1 MHKGLVLLSTVAL
14 AAGLAACQKPDAE
27 PQAQAQET
35 AAATPASE
43 PVAPASTPAPAGPA
57 TAEADD
63 EARAKLDYATMEDGY
78 INDASAQWAV
88 AATASSAFG
97 RANDAPADSQDQNTA
112 WQATGAVNG
121 DSWTNNRQDIG
132 FDWLQLD
139 YERPVSATTV
149 RAVLN
154 EEAVESITRVELI
167 GTDGTART
175 VWSGV
180 SDTKEDERGPRT
192 WFVRT
197 FEATP
202 YPVKSVKLTF
212 ANNVSSGYKTVDA
225 VQLVGK

>member
-1 MHKGLVLLSTVAL
+1 MNKGTVLASALLLTAAIAGCKKHEDTAADVAPP
-14 AAGLAACQKPDAE
+14 ATP
-27 PQAQAQET
+27 T
-35 AAATPASE
+35 AAAQ
-43 PVAPASTPAPAGPA
+43 PAPATPA
-57 TAEADD
+57 AEANAPAD
-63 EARAKLDYATMEDGY
+63 EARAKLDFATMEDGY
-78 INDASAQWAV
+78 INDAAAQWAV
-88 AATASSAFG
+88 AAKASSSFG
-97 RANDAPADSQDQNTA
+97 DADTLPPDSHDQHTA

-121 DSWTNNRQDIG
+121 ERWTNNKQDIG

-139 YERPVSATTV
+139 YERPVSATSV

-154 EEAVESITRVELI
+154 DDAVASIAKVELI
-167 GTDGTART
+167 GTDGAAHT

-197 FEATP
+197 FDATP

-212 ANNVSSGYKTVDA
+212 ANNVSTGYKEVDA

>member
-14 AAGLAACQKPDAE
+14 ATGLAACKKPDAE
-27 PQAQAQET
+27 AQHTT

-43 PVAPASTPAPAGPA
+43 PATVAPAPTPAEPA
-57 TAEADD
+57 TDAADD

-78 INDASAQWAV
+78 INDADAQWAV
-88 AATASSAFG
+88 AATASTAFG
-97 RANDAPADSQDQNTA
+97 SANDAPVDSQDQNTA

-121 DSWTNNRQDIG
+121 DNWTNNQQDIG

-139 YERPVSATTV
+139 YERPVSATAV

-167 GTDGTART
+167 ATDGKAHT

-180 SDTKEDERGPRT
+180 SDTKEDQRGSRT

-202 YPVKSVKLTF
+202 YPVKSVKLSF
-212 ANNVSSGYKTVDA
+212 ANNVSSGYKKVDA